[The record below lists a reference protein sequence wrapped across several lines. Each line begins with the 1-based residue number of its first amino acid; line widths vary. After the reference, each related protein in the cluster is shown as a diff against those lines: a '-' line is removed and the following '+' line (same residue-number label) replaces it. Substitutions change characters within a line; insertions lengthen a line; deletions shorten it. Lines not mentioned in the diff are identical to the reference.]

1 MDMVIGILILLV
13 LGLIVGA
20 LAKFLM
26 PGDDPGGIVVTSI
39 LGILG
44 AIVGGWIAS
53 TLEIGGI
60 TGLNWRSLVT
70 ALGGALVLLLAYR
83 AFRLLTRG
91 SSRPSYATGGS
102 SSATALR
109 AFSSNAEDAFSTTNL
124 AEIAKGSITPEVVQK
139 LSDRLGE
146 SAGDTRRALEA
157 MIPTVL
163 AGAANLASTTVGA
176 NQLFDLAKEAPQGG
190 VDRLLGGGDLET
202 LSSMS
207 RGFLGTVFGDKLG
220 GLLNWFARFAGVKE
234 SSASSLMSVASG
246 VVMSLLGKTIHQK
259 GLNASGFGRLLASQS
274 GWLSRLLPAGIGD
287 VPGMRTLADLGDRAT
302 ETTRA
307 ADDAGKRVGATARE
321 GYRET
326 VGVGAARE
334 ETPWLAALLPLL
346 LLALPLLAFTYMMRG
361 TAAKLIKQAENV
373 QVNVPQVQV
382 PHVKV
387 PEVQPSEIPTPATP
401 TSLVQV
407 PHVKVPE
414 VQPSEIPTPATP
426 PPLVATT
433 YVEKLLEIKLP
444 DGKSL
449 NLPESSFL
457 NGVYKYLKDDA
468 TAAPGRTFVFDGL
481 DFDAATIKVR
491 PETETAVTHLT
502 TLLEAFPN
510 VTLRIDAHT
519 DRSADPVADK
529 RLSLERAEALK
540 SMLVKAGVPA
550 YRIKT
555 SGLGSERPVASNDT
569 PEGRAKNRRIELS
582 LDQVKAPRVQ
592 LPDVKVPEVQ
602 SSEIPTP
609 ATPPSLAGTTYVE
622 KLLEIKLPD
631 GKSLNLPESSF
642 LNEVYNYLKDAT
654 ATRGRTFVF
663 DGLDFDAATIKVRP
677 ETETAVTHLTTLL
690 GAFPNVTLRIDAHTD
705 RSANPVADKWLSLDR
720 AEALKSLLVKAGVPA
735 DRVKTSGFGSE
746 RPVASNDTPEGRAK
760 NRRIELSLDKL

>member
-1 MDMVIGILILLV
+1 MNMVIGILILLV

-44 AIVGGWIAS
+44 AMVGGWIAS

-83 AFRLLTRG
+83 AFRLLTTG

-109 AFSSNAEDAFSTTNL
+109 AFSSNAADAFSTTNL
-124 AEIAKGSITPEVVQK
+124 AEISKGSITPEVVQK
-139 LSDRLGE
+139 LSDWLGE

-163 AGAANLASTTVGA
+163 AGAANLASTTGGA

-246 VVMSLLGKTIHQK
+246 VVMSLLGKTILQK

-287 VPGMRTLADLGDRAT
+287 VPGMRTLADLGDRAM

-307 ADDAGKRVGATARE
+307 ADHAGKRVEATARE

-326 VGVGAARE
+326 VGAARAG
-334 ETPWLAALLPLL
+334 TPWLAALLPLL

-361 TAAKLIKQAENV
+361 TTAKLIKQAENV

-426 PPLVATT
+426 TSLVQVPHVKVPEVQPSEMPTPATPPPLVATT

-457 NGVYKYLKDDA
+457 NEVYKYLKDAAA
-468 TAAPGRTFVFDGL
+468 TRGRTFVFDGL

-510 VTLRIDAHT
+510 VRLRIDAHT
-519 DRSADPVADK
+519 DRSADPATDK
-529 RLSLERAEALK
+529 WLSLERAEALK
-540 SMLVKAGVPA
+540 SLLVKAGVPA

-569 PEGRAKNRRIELS
+569 PEGR
-582 LDQVKAPRVQ
+582 V
-592 LPDVKVPEVQ
+592 
-602 SSEIPTP
+602 
-609 ATPPSLAGTTYVE
+609 
-622 KLLEIKLPD
+622 
-631 GKSLNLPESSF
+631 
-642 LNEVYNYLKDAT
+642 
-654 ATRGRTFVF
+654 
-663 DGLDFDAATIKVRP
+663 
-677 ETETAVTHLTTLL
+677 
-690 GAFPNVTLRIDAHTD
+690 
-705 RSANPVADKWLSLDR
+705 
-720 AEALKSLLVKAGVPA
+720 
-735 DRVKTSGFGSE
+735 
-746 RPVASNDTPEGRAK
+746 K

>member
-1 MDMVIGILILLV
+1 MDMVVGILTLLV

-44 AIVGGWIAS
+44 AVVGGWIAS
-53 TLEIGGI
+53 ALEIGGI

-70 ALGGALVLLLAYR
+70 ALGGALLLLLAYR

-109 AFSSNAEDAFSTTNL
+109 AFSSNVEDAFSTTNL

-146 SAGDTRRALEA
+146 NAGDTRRALEA

-163 AGAANLASTTVGA
+163 AGAAHQASSTVGA
-176 NQLFDLAKEAPQGG
+176 NQLFDLAKEAPQGE
-190 VDRLLGGGDLET
+190 VDRLLSGGDLET

-207 RGFLGTVFGDKLG
+207 RGFLGRVFGDKLG

-246 VVMSLLGKTIHQK
+246 VVMSQLGKTILQK

-287 VPGMRTLADLGDRAT
+287 VPGMRSLADLGDRAT

-307 ADDAGKRVGATARE
+307 AADAGKRVGATARE

-326 VGVGAARE
+326 VGAARE

-346 LLALPLLAFTYMMRG
+346 LLALPLLAFTYMTRG
-361 TAAKLIKQAENV
+361 TAAKLSKQAENV
-373 QVNVPQVQV
+373 QVNLPQAQV

-401 TSLVQV
+401 PPLVQVPHVKVPEVQPSEIQTPPAPPPLVQV

-433 YVEKLLEIKLP
+433 YVEKLREIKLP

-457 NGVYKYLKDDA
+457 NEVYKYLNDA
-468 TAAPGRTFVFDGL
+468 TATPGRTFVFDGQ
-481 DFDAATIKVR
+481 DFDAVAIKMR

-502 TLLEAFPN
+502 TLLGAFPN
-510 VTLRIDAHT
+510 VTLRIDGHT

-529 RLSLERAEALK
+529 WLSLERAEALK
-540 SMLVKAGVPA
+540 SLLVKAGVPA
-550 YRIKT
+550 DRIKT

-602 SSEIPTP
+602 PSEYPTP
-609 ATPPSLAGTTYVE
+609 ATPPQLAGTTYVE
-622 KLLEIKLPD
+622 RLRETKLPD

-642 LNEVYNYLKDAT
+642 LNEVYKYLNDAT
-654 ATRGRTFVF
+654 ATPGRTFVF
-663 DGLDFDAATIKVRP
+663 DGQDFDAVAIKMRP

-690 GAFPNVTLRIDAHTD
+690 GAFPNVTLRIDGHTD
-705 RSANPVADKWLSLDR
+705 RSADPVADKWLSLER
-720 AEALKSLLVKAGVPA
+720 AEALKSLLVKAGVP
-735 DRVKTSGFGSE
+735 G
-746 RPVASNDTPEGRAK
+746 RPN
-760 NRRIELSLDKL
+760 